1 MKFFAKPAR
10 TYDEFKDRCD
20 AKMDNAKLEEKERV
34 RKEEKEKYCRYIDCT
49 TIQATKLCPEECMG
63 SKFYNIRL
71 WQLRFM

>member
-1 MKFFAKPAR
+1 
-10 TYDEFKDRCD
+10 
-20 AKMDNAKLEEKERV
+20 MDNAKLEEKERV